1 MSAFEKIAA
10 QQKGRD
16 GTPAWMVGEQLKDM
30 CREDPRCEEL
40 LDKDL
45 DVKEMGL
52 EKAAAKIKEFADKHK
67 TGNFACVTP
76 IQADRILREF
86 YGLPGWD
93 RFAGTSSGADGA
105 TFPVRGEGKE
115 ERKIVRLEDFL

>member
-1 MSAFEKIAA
+1 MSALEKIEA
-10 QQKGRD
+10 QQKGRE
-16 GTPAWMVGEQLKDM
+16 GTAPWMVGEQLKDM
-30 CREDPRCEEL
+30 LRAEPWLEDL

-52 EKAAAKIKEFADKHK
+52 EKAAAKIKEYADKHK
-67 TGNFACVTP
+67 TGNFACVTL

-86 YGLPGWD
+86 YGLPGGEERIATSAPHPRND
-93 RFAGTSSGADGA
+93 R
-105 TFPVRGEGKE
+105 E

>member
-86 YGLPGWD
+86 YGLPGGED
-93 RFAGTSSGADGA
+93 TSSAPAGHL
-105 TFPVRGEGKE
+105 PLEGKA

>member
-1 MSAFEKIAA
+1 MSAFEKITA
-10 QQKGRD
+10 QQKGKD
-16 GTPAWMVGEQLKDM
+16 MTPAWMVGEQMKDM
-30 CREDPRCEEL
+30 CRMDPRCEEL

-52 EKAAAKIKEFADKHK
+52 EKAAAKIKEYADKHK

-76 IQADRILREF
+76 IQSDRILREF
-86 YGLPGWD
+86 YGLTGGAPSV
-93 RFAGTSSGADGA
+93 SSADSSPRGGA
-105 TFPVRGEGKE
+105 KE

>member
-1 MSAFEKIAA
+1 MSVYEKIAA

-86 YGLPGWD
+86 YGLPGGAPSVTG
-93 RFAGTSSGADGA
+93 AGAGDTSPGG
-105 TFPVRGEGKE
+105 GGKE

>member
-1 MSAFEKIAA
+1 MSAFEKITA
-10 QQKGRD
+10 QQKGKD

-30 CREDPRCEEL
+30 CRMDPRCEEL

-67 TGNFACVTP
+67 TGNFSCVTP

-86 YGLPGWD
+86 YGLPGGAPSVTG
-93 RFAGTSSGADGA
+93 AGAGDTS
-105 TFPVRGEGKE
+105 PRGGGKE

>member
-1 MSAFEKIAA
+1 MSVYEKIQA
-10 QQKGRD
+10 QQKGKD

-30 CREDPRCEEL
+30 CREDPRCEDL

-45 DVKEMGL
+45 DVKEMSL

-67 TGNFACVTP
+67 TGNFSCVTP

-86 YGLPGWD
+86 YGLPGG
-93 RFAGTSSGADGA
+93 APSVSSADSSPRRGA
-105 TFPVRGEGKE
+105 KE